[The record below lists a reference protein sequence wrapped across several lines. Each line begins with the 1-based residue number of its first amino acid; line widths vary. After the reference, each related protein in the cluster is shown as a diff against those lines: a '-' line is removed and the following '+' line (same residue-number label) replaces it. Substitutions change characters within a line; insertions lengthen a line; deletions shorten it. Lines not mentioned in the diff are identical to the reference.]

1 MSCGTS
7 TAKVMTCVQIGKII
21 YRPKFFVLED
31 GLLRSNSATSKITAD
46 VNSPH
51 CSVDTPPFV
60 PASSKQMPQGLFGSA
75 ISIREGCLVQQ
86 SAEAAFESGS
96 QQALWCDNQPRLRLS
111 QVSNKLWAR
120 ALKQPRQPR
129 KYYMLT
135 AAVCDVDRA
144 IDSVTRIVS
153 AASFP
158 ASCQS

>member
-1 MSCGTS
+1 MSS
-7 TAKVMTCVQIGKII
+7 
-21 YRPKFFVLED
+21 RFFVLED

-75 ISIREGCLVQQ
+75 ISLREGCLVQQ

-144 IDSVTRIVS
+144 IDSFMRIVS

>member
-1 MSCGTS
+1 MSS
-7 TAKVMTCVQIGKII
+7 
-21 YRPKFFVLED
+21 RFFVLED

-135 AAVCDVDRA
+135 AVCDVDRA
-144 IDSVTRIVS
+144 IDSFMRIVS

>member
-1 MSCGTS
+1 MSS
-7 TAKVMTCVQIGKII
+7 
-21 YRPKFFVLED
+21 RFFVLED

-111 QVSNKLWAR
+111 QVSNKLCGLELLSSRGRQGNTICLPLLFVMSTGLLIPLRELFLRQAFQR
-120 ALKQPRQPR
+120 HVSLK
-129 KYYMLT
+129 
-135 AAVCDVDRA
+135 
-144 IDSVTRIVS
+144 
-153 AASFP
+153 
-158 ASCQS
+158 